1 MVRPCS
7 PKPPHI
13 SLARIPR
20 RLNLTYT
27 LLPLREPTKD
37 RETGRMAAIRHH
49 AGRVDRGPH
58 VPNVIDYNACTARTE
73 QES

>member
-1 MVRPCS
+1 MVCPCS
-7 PKPPHI
+7 PRPPHI

-20 RLNLTYT
+20 RLTLTYT

-37 RETGRMAAIRHH
+37 RETGRMAAIRHD
-49 AGRVDRGPH
+49 AWRVDRGPH
-58 VPNVIDYNACTARTE
+58 VPNVIDHNACATRTE